1 MKSTVLGLLVG
12 MAVTTLV
19 ATGWANRNYAVAQRG
34 EVTSGE
40 LITVSTMIGDK
51 GQTQQLTLIDPQK
64 RVMSVYHV
72 EPTSGAITL
81 KSVRNISWDLLLSDF
96 NAVSPL
102 PREIPALLDTR

>member
-12 MAVTTLV
+12 MAATTLV

-72 EPTSGAITL
+72 EPTTEHGRIH
-81 KSVRNISWDLLLSDF
+81 
-96 NAVSPL
+96 NAPGDHTEERSQYIVGPV
-102 PREIPALLDTR
+102 AQ